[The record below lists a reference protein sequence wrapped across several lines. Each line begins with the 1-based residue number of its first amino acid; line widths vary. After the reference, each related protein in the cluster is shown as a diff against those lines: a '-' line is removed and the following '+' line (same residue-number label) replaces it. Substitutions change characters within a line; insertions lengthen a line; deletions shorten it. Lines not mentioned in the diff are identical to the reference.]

1 MRVDAF
7 LGEWLNPGYFDQIT
21 PPPPSAMMVATAKA
35 EMMQNEAIDV
45 YTPTVSAGTGSPT
58 GMWGSG
64 APTPRNVSR
73 ESTLEDWSQVRD
85 ALPSPTARRDRAS
98 SVNSAGSNDSG
109 SGRRSPFRPGHVLH
123 PNTSTLKLDT
133 TAYVPPTPSYAVSG
147 SDHIP
152 RGYVAHAR
160 NATVNMDYQWD
171 SSRQPQ
177 AWGDGGEYGE
187 EWSSMHKRFRRGI
200 NNLTHWYSQH
210 SADDRAE
217 DALGFD
223 QAEHHEEEESE
234 EQEDLVVIM
243 VTHGAGCNAL
253 IGAITGQP
261 VLLDVGMASLT
272 MAVRRDDMPDTS
284 AVDSSTDA
292 TTNHSPQP
300 NGNSH
305 RKPSLDM
312 GLSALYEM
320 KLVAS
325 SEHLRPG
332 SDPSR
337 SVSSPFP
344 SAQPRMPSKDLSTRR
359 GDSAHSAAGAPIS
372 AAWNLG
378 EDSLSDKSRSQS
390 SSLGSMR
397 RPQAPAPVVA
407 PIPLSA
413 SGGLHRSSTLPSS
426 GLDHESLPALSGSS
440 TPTSWGGGGLWTPP
454 AARTPLLNG
463 NGKEERKSFFSSLNG
478 AGGTATSP
486 EDEMVLDFSNSPPDS
501 RPSSSGGPK
510 GAQKS
515 IPLALDGHV
524 SPRQSALSPPASSE
538 DTTADGAPLAAIASA
553 ESEQDALPDLP
564 RVGEKVPSSLQRGL
578 SQKGLWGARP
588 SGDEI
593 KRAFAGG
600 PKRRWTVNQEQ

>member
-35 EMMQNEAIDV
+35 EMMQNEPIDV
-45 YTPTVSAGTGSPT
+45 YTPTVSAGTGNPT

-73 ESTLEDWSQVRD
+73 ESTLEDWSHVRD
-85 ALPSPTARRDRAS
+85 SLPSPTARRDRAS

-177 AWGDGGEYGE
+177 IWGDGGEYGE

-200 NNLTHWYSQH
+200 NSLTHWYSQH

-272 MAVRRDDMPDTS
+272 MAVRRDDAPDAPAAHS
-284 AVDSSTDA
+284 GTDTA
-292 TTNHSPQP
+292 NGHSPQP
-300 NGNSH
+300 NGDSH

-312 GLSALYEM
+312 GLSAIYEM

-337 SVSSPFP
+337 SVSSPFSP
-344 SAQPRMPSKDLSTRR
+344 TQPRVPSKDLSARR
-359 GDSAHSAAGAPIS
+359 GDSAHSAAGAPIN

-378 EDSLSDKSRSQS
+378 EDHFNDKSRSQS
-390 SSLGSMR
+390 ASLGSMR
-397 RPQAPAPVVA
+397 RPPPSTTAPTVGPPPVVA
-407 PIPLSA
+407 PVPLSA

-426 GLDHESLPALSGSS
+426 GTDHESLPTLSGSS

-463 NGKEERKSFFSSLNG
+463 KEERPRSFFPTLN
-478 AGGTATSP
+478 ADSARSP

-510 GAQKS
+510 NKT
-515 IPLALDGHV
+515 IPLALDGAV
-524 SPRQSALSPPASSE
+524 SPRQKPTHVEGDGAN
-538 DTTADGAPLAAIASA
+538 GAPLSAIASA
-553 ESEQDALPDLP
+553 ESEHDALPDLP
-564 RVGEKVPSSLQRGL
+564 QVGEKVPSSLQRGL

-593 KRAFAGG
+593 KRAFGTG
-600 PKRRWTVNQEQ
+600 PKRRWTLNQE